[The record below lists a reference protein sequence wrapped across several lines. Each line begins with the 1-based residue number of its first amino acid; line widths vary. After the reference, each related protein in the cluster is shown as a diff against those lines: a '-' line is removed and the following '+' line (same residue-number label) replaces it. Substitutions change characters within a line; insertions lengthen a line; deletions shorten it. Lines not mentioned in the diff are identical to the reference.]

1 MHDADRSF
9 YPEPSVLIESQRL
22 SSMERRVLTRV
33 AAGMTDRE
41 VACSLDASVG
51 QVRYA
56 VRDSITR
63 LGARTRTEAVA
74 IAISHG
80 LIRFQGSLA

>member
-1 MHDADRSF
+1 M
-9 YPEPSVLIESQRL
+9 
-22 SSMERRVLTRV
+22 LTRV

-41 VACSLDASVG
+41 IAGSLNASVG

-56 VRDSITR
+56 VRDSIAR

-74 IAISHG
+74 IAISNG
-80 LIRFQGSLA
+80 LIRLRGSLA